1 MQHRKKFNSERLT
14 MAGTHEFVE
23 NEKNRDVLIYVNG
36 EFFPRDEAKVSV
48 FDSAFL
54 VGDGI
59 WESFRLHNGK
69 LAFEGQHLSRL
80 KANLKALDYD
90 LGMSPEVIID
100 AVYETV
106 NMNKMTTNDVHIRAM
121 ITRGKKRSP
130 SQDPR
135 TCIYGPT
142 IVIIAEY
149 KSPSRDTDEGVH
161 LFTVHVRRGRPDV
174 QDPRLHPHSKLNCV
188 IACIQATKAGASE
201 ALMLD
206 PHGFV
211 STCNATNFFIVRDGE
226 VWTSTGK
233 YCMNGITCGNV
244 IELCQRN
251 DIPVY
256 QKDFSLYDVYS
267 ADEAFV
273 TGTFG
278 GLSFVDDVDGRMI
291 GDGKCGPMVQRLQQL
306 YAELLDEDCPQGGK

>member
-1 MQHRKKFNSERLT
+1 

-23 NEKNRDVLIYVNG
+23 DKRNQDVLVYVNG

-69 LAFEGQHLSRL
+69 LAFVKQHLARL
-80 KANLKALDYD
+80 KANAKMLDYD
-90 LGMSPEVIID
+90 LDMSPETIIEE
-100 AVYETV
+100 VYKTV
-106 NMNKMTTNDVHIRAM
+106 HANAMTSNDLHVRLM
-121 ITRGKKRSP
+121 ITRGTKRSP

-135 TCIYGPT
+135 ANIGGVT

-149 KSPSRDTDEGVH
+149 KSPALSADKGISLH
-161 LFTVHVRRGRPDV
+161 TVHVRRGAPDV
-174 QDPRLHPHSKLNCV
+174 QDPKLHTHSKLNC
-188 IACIQATKAGASE
+188 ILACIQATKAGADE

-211 STCNATNFFIVRDGE
+211 STCNATNFFIVKDDQ

-233 YCMNGITCGNV
+233 YCLNGITRGN
-244 IELCQRN
+244 IISLCKRN
-251 DIPVY
+251 NIGIFE
-256 QKDFSLYDVYS
+256 KDFSLYDVYC

-278 GLSFVDDVDGRMI
+278 GVAHVSQIDGRVI
-291 GDGKCGPMVQRLQQL
+291 GDGQLGSMTKQLRKL
-306 YAELLDEDCPQGGK
+306 YAELLDEECPA

>member
-1 MQHRKKFNSERLT
+1 MV
-14 MAGTHEFVE
+14 GTHEFVE

-36 EFFPRDEAKVSV
+36 EFFPRDEAKISV

-54 VGDGI
+54 VGDGV
-59 WESFRLHNGK
+59 WESFRLHNEH
-69 LAFEGQHLSRL
+69 LAFAKQHVSRL

-90 LGMSPEVIID
+90 LGITPEAILD

-106 NMNKMTTNDVHIRAM
+106 RVNKMTTNDVHIRAM
-121 ITRGKKRSP
+121 ITRGRKTSP

-149 KSPSRDTDEGVH
+149 KSPSRNEDEGIH

-188 IACIQATKAGASE
+188 LACIQATKAGANE

-233 YCMNGITCGNV
+233 YCMNGITRGNV
-244 IELCQRN
+244 IEICKRN
-251 DIPVY
+251 GIPVY
-256 QKDFSLYDVYS
+256 EKDFSLYDVYS

-278 GLSFVDDVDGRMI
+278 GLAFVDDVDGRMI
-291 GDGKCGPMVQRLQQL
+291 GDGIPGPMVNRLQAL
-306 YAELLDEDCPQGGK
+306 YAALLEEDCPLQGGK